1 MFQVLPR
8 GVRESNAKSIS
19 YWSTGNGDDTMVTVW
34 NPADESQDFRFTLS
48 FTGGHYQLSIH
59 LEPRATR
66 TFNISEVIQNQ
77 IPDEEGNIIPAIVHE
92 GSAKIAGVHADNE
105 EILVALDAGT
115 YNVRKATCSYYCIS
129 CDGTLYVIPDITP
142 FNMAKGA
149 TNQLYIYAAQ
159 NTGGGYYSSGTWS
172 STKTNVATVNNAGL
186 AIGMSP
192 GTSTF
197 AANSNQDIYSS
208 DYCAYDPFCPDVSNL
223 YGSGPGTVGTVN
235 VTNVAP
241 SPLVAGSSGAMAIS
255 GSLFS
260 SFGGTIS
267 VTFSGSGITVKN
279 PTVVNDGL
287 ITASYNVASNT
298 AVGSQNLT
306 VSFGAYDGGSG
317 AQSNAFPVSVTATAQ
332 GSVTGISPAQ
342 GLIGATQSNVTIT
355 GSGFGSTP
363 TVNAGTGI
371 TVTYVSR
378 SDTSITANFV
388 VASSAP
394 AGKHRVLV
402 TTTTGA
408 QLQPVD
414 FYVQIP
420 THVQLFNQ
428 APEAPGGRG
437 PVIPVVNGTIYKLD
451 GSVYATNQCGVYEN
465 FLFDIADQQG
475 TQILNGTVYVT
486 EVFSNITNP
495 PGSTPSTNFAVNLA
509 SQGYEDLHA
518 RSRTYPT
525 CLAYNENQTYDLTW
539 TVKVG
544 SVSATAYPVA
554 TSVYITKGNFNGT
567 LNVTLTV
574 TTP

>member
-208 DYCAYDPFCPDVSNL
+208 DHSCPN
-223 YGSGPGTVGTVN
+223 
-235 VTNVAP
+235 
-241 SPLVAGSSGAMAIS
+241 
-255 GSLFS
+255 
-260 SFGGTIS
+260 
-267 VTFSGSGITVKN
+267 
-279 PTVVNDGL
+279 
-287 ITASYNVASNT
+287 
-298 AVGSQNLT
+298 
-306 VSFGAYDGGSG
+306 
-317 AQSNAFPVSVTATAQ
+317 
-332 GSVTGISPAQ
+332 
-342 GLIGATQSNVTIT
+342 
-355 GSGFGSTP
+355 
-363 TVNAGTGI
+363 
-371 TVTYVSR
+371 
-378 SDTSITANFV
+378 
-388 VASSAP
+388 
-394 AGKHRVLV
+394 
-402 TTTTGA
+402 
-408 QLQPVD
+408 
-414 FYVQIP
+414 
-420 THVQLFNQ
+420 
-428 APEAPGGRG
+428 
-437 PVIPVVNGTIYKLD
+437 
-451 GSVYATNQCGVYEN
+451 
-465 FLFDIADQQG
+465 
-475 TQILNGTVYVT
+475 
-486 EVFSNITNP
+486 
-495 PGSTPSTNFAVNLA
+495 
-509 SQGYEDLHA
+509 
-518 RSRTYPT
+518 
-525 CLAYNENQTYDLTW
+525 
-539 TVKVG
+539 
-544 SVSATAYPVA
+544 
-554 TSVYITKGNFNGT
+554 
-567 LNVTLTV
+567 
-574 TTP
+574 